1 MILTNSVNVGSFV
14 YCAVHQGPNKQSHYN
29 NTGHGHCHLWSY
41 IVSGSGHGTASETQ
55 DGPTVFSTDLVS
67 GTLYDM
73 RKIKDM
79 YHHIKTFDEQMSFI
93 NFNPIPH
100 TRNINVEV
108 LKGPTTTEITAVD
121 NRIVIVCITGPITAN
136 GKTLDDMQHAKLFP
150 GKTAKLDLPI
160 NSVIALVT
168 EDSDN

>member
-150 GKTAKLDLPI
+150 GKTAKLDLLI